1 MSKEN
6 KISQKH
12 LETLQGLMG
21 DRSKMQE
28 QFMSLNFGIM
38 NIEEQRSAV
47 WNSIK
52 ELEASLEKLRVEL
65 SEKYGDVDINLSDGT
80 YVERDSQVE

>member
-1 MSKEN
+1 
-6 KISQKH
+6 
-12 LETLQGLMG
+12 
-21 DRSKMQE
+21 
-28 QFMSLNFGIM
+28 MSLNFGIM